1 MKGSVSTILG
11 ADYVRTGEAWGLSRW
26 RVTRSYIG
34 RNAMLPM
41 VTNLGLSLGYMF
53 GGSVFIET
61 FFVYPGLGYY
71 LVQSVN
77 QRDYP
82 VMMGCFILI
91 TVAVVVSNLI
101 VDLVYPL
108 VDPRIM
114 SPGRARRAGLT
125 VSGLAVEAEA
135 TDPVE
140 RPAA

>member
-11 ADYVRTGEAWGLSRW
+11 AEYVRAGEAWGLSRW

-41 VTNLGLSLGYMF
+41 VTNLALSLGYMF

-71 LVQSVN
+71 LIQSVE

-82 VMMGCFILI
+82 VMMGCFLLI
-91 TVAVVVSNLI
+91 TIAVVVANLV
-101 VDLVYPL
+101 VDLAYPL

-114 SPGRARRAGLT
+114 SPAMAKRKGLT
-125 VSGLAVEAEA
+125 VSGQAAETAA
-135 TDPVE
+135 TATVE